1 VALPSVWASRAV
13 SGWAFPG
20 SLWVWVWVWVWVW
33 APASTI
39 ADGIG
44 KARKLHHRQCLPS
57 SKRGQRLGES
67 DRSIV
72 CAWPAA
78 PNTLVFPIGRAGCR
92 EKSDGLPQ
100 AYRIRSCKQLSVLG
114 QWSVSVAE
122 S

>member
-20 SLWVWVWVWVWVW
+20 SLWVWVWVWVW